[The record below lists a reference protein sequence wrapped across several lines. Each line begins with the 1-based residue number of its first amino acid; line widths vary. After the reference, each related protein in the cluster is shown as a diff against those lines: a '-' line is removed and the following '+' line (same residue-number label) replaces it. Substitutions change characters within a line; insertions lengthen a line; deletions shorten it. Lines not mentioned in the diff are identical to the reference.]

1 MGKGT
6 EPWWIGKGAFLR
18 LPIHVALWTLILVTL
33 LSALAPLGPPLSR
46 VTGSAFNPATADVV
60 LKVRTQSAQQVVE
73 APQPD
78 GGGAPPLIMGFA
90 LAVVLLALR
99 FVLSTGWAGD
109 YRAVLPF
116 IRPART
122 RRARA
127 PPSIA

>member
-6 EPWWIGKGAFLR
+6 GPWWSEKGAFLR
-18 LPIHVALWTLILVTL
+18 LPIHAALWTLILVTL

-46 VTGSAFNPATADVV
+46 ATGSAFNPATTDVV
-60 LKVRTQSAQQVVE
+60 LKARTQSAQQVVE

-78 GGGAPPLIMGFA
+78 GGGAPPLIIAFA
-90 LAVVLLALR
+90 LAAVLTALR
-99 FVLSTGWAGD
+99 VVILTGWAGD
-109 YRAVLPF
+109 HASVLPF

-122 RRARA
+122 RSARA